1 MRAPFALISLLCA
14 GLGGCEQLKDVQDK
28 VAGWTNPLVMQGL
41 YLGVAEP
48 DIDGFD
54 LSKTDFDDGTS
65 ALLFLA
71 DASNVDD
78 LENAPVSGAGV
89 ALKSDGNGRV
99 SLGDEGDG
107 AYRAS
112 ASDGLT
118 YTAGEQISLIVNM
131 GDSQA
136 TGAVQSPAAADL
148 DVPEQHDKG
157 EALSLNLTGQSFDSL
172 LVVVFD
178 ATSGKLTFS
187 NQPETVKEIYDFTHG
202 GGDEALIV
210 DVPGSA
216 FPSEGL
222 YAVGAA
228 GLRAASA
235 DDFED
240 ANTALSSLLSG
251 KLKFYPVSTLSL

>member
-1 MRAPFALISLLCA
+1 MRAHLALPLFLS
-14 GLGGCEQLKDVQDK
+14 GLVGCEQLKDVQDK

-48 DIDGFD
+48 DIEGFD

-78 LENAPVSGAGV
+78 LENAPISGAGV
-89 ALKSDGNGRV
+89 VLKSDGNGRV

-118 YTAGEQISLIVNM
+118 YSAGEAVSLVVTMN
-131 GDSQA
+131 DSQA
-136 TGAVQSPAAADL
+136 SGSVLSPAAADL

-157 EALSLNLTGQSFDSL
+157 EALSLDLTGQSFDSL
-172 LVVVFD
+172 LVLVFD
-178 ATSGKLTFS
+178 ATSGKVTFS
-187 NQPETVKEIYDFTHG
+187 NQPESVKEIYDFTHG
-202 GGDEALIV
+202 GSSDALVV

-216 FPSEGL
+216 FPTEGL

-228 GLRAASA
+228 GLRTASA